1 MSKPLRV
8 LIVEDRISDTEL
20 ALYELRQAGYT
31 LDWQVVETE
40 ADYLAALEKPWDV
53 ILSDFKM
60 PQFDGIRALGLLNEK
75 GLDIPFILVSGT
87 IGEDQAVAC
96 IKQGAADYLLKDR
109 LMRLGPAVQHAIET
123 RQMRAEQRRAHQAL
137 LESEERY
144 RTLIEA
150 SPDAIVLTDFQ
161 GKVLMTNRRAV
172 LMIGAESQEE
182 LIGANGYDF
191 LVPEERELAREI
203 SGQLLSSQD
212 SITMQYTIVKLD
224 GTPHPVELSGT
235 VFKDSDGNAQAFLSL
250 IRDITPRK
258 QRERE
263 REAIARVAT
272 AMRSAS
278 RREEMLP
285 LILEEVMALLQA
297 GSVSYMAPDPL
308 TGEMVVE
315 LAMGGWAASTGMRM
329 PPGEG
334 LGSHV
339 IASGKAYYSDD
350 VRNDPHVDPQ
360 RVVGDLH
367 AVAGVPLIA
376 RDQSIGVLWAA
387 RSQPFKRYEVQVLSA
402 IADISANAIH
412 RAALY
417 EQTEQRLRRL
427 AALRDID
434 LAIASSLDLSIILNI
449 LLEQVTAHLS
459 VDAADVLLL
468 DPYSQTLKCAAWR
481 GFRSHAIAQTRLR
494 LGEGNAGRA
503 ALEREIVSADLS
515 TGKDSLA
522 RAPFLAGEGFA
533 GYYAVPLLVKGQVKG
548 VLEVFH
554 RSGLQRDPEW
564 LEFLET
570 LAGQAAIAIDDAEMF
585 ENLQRSN
592 LELAIAYDET
602 ITGWSRT
609 LELRDMETEG
619 HSRRVTELTMRLA
632 RAMGISDGE
641 LVHVRRGA
649 LLHDIGKMG
658 IPDEI
663 LRKPGPLD
671 EDEWQI
677 MRQHPLYAYNLLAP
691 INFLRPALEIPYCHH
706 EKWDGTGYP
715 GVLAGEQIP
724 LAARIFAVVDVW
736 DALLSA
742 RPYRDP
748 WAEEKV
754 VAYLKEQAGS
764 HFDPQVVEA
773 FLRLLPEIGPSF
785 SSRS

>member
-1 MSKPLRV
+1 MSKFLRV
-8 LIVEDRISDTEL
+8 LIVEDRMSDTEL
-20 ALYELRQAGYT
+20 VLYELRQAGYT

-40 ADYLAALEKPWDV
+40 VDYLAALEEPWDV
-53 ILSDFKM
+53 ILSDFRM
-60 PQFDGIRALGLLNEK
+60 PQFDGFRALELLNEK

-109 LMRLGPAVQHAIET
+109 LARLGPAVQHAMET

-203 SGQLLSSQD
+203 SRQLLSSQD

-250 IRDITPRK
+250 IRDMTPRK

-272 AMRSAS
+272 AMRNAS

-360 RVVGDLH
+360 RVVGDLY

-376 RDQSIGVLWAA
+376 RDQAIGLLWTA
-387 RSQPFKRYEVQVLSA
+387 RSEPFKPQEVQVLSA
-402 IADISANAIH
+402 IADISASAIH

-434 LAIASSLDLSIILNI
+434 LAIASSLDLTIILNI
-449 LLEQVTAHLS
+449 VLEQVTAHLA

-468 DPYSQTLKCAAWR
+468 NPYSQILTCAAWR
-481 GFRSHAIAQTRLR
+481 GFRLNGIAGAQVR
-494 LGEGNAGRA
+494 LGQEYAGRV
-503 ALEREIVSADLS
+503 ALEREMIKVDLT
-515 TGKDSLA
+515 TGEHALTGLH
-522 RAPFLAGEGFA
+522 FLTGEDFA
-533 GYYAVPLLVKGQVKG
+533 SYYGVPLIVKGQVKG

-554 RSGLQRDPEW
+554 RSGLHRDPEW

-570 LAGQAAIAIDDAEMF
+570 LAGQAAIAIDDAEMY

-592 LELAIAYDET
+592 LELAIAYDDT

-619 HSRRVTELTMRLA
+619 HSRRVTEMTLRLA
-632 RAMGISDGE
+632 RAMGISEEE

-658 IPDEI
+658 VPDEI

-671 EDEWQI
+671 EDEWGI
-677 MRQHPLYAYNLLAP
+677 MRQHPVLAYKLLAP
-691 INFLRPALEIPYCHH
+691 ISFLGPALAIPYCHH
-706 EKWDGTGYP
+706 ERWDGSGYP
-715 GVLAGEQIP
+715 RGLAGEQIP
-724 LAARIFAVVDVW
+724 LSARIFAVVDVW

-742 RPYRDP
+742 RPYREP
-748 WAEEKV
+748 WAEEQV
-754 VAYLKEQAGS
+754 VAYLQEQAGG
-764 HFDPQVVEA
+764 HFDPEVVEA
-773 FLRLLPEIGPSF
+773 LLQLLPEIEPSF
-785 SSRS
+785 STEK